1 MTFPAFGDRQ
11 QVANLLWWHRQE
23 DLALGIVFVPPNGWL
38 GDLAF
43 RASRSLVEKLHPLT
57 LSEVLNSE
65 GKEPAARAEAHL
77 SLTSY
82 GDSVLSYIL

>member
-11 QVANLLWWHRQE
+11 QVASLLWWHRQE
-23 DLALGIVFVPPNGWL
+23 DLALDIVFVPPDGWL
-38 GDLAF
+38 GDLTF
-43 RASRSLVEKLHPLT
+43 CASPSLVEKLHPLT

-65 GKEPAARAEAHL
+65 VKEPAARAEAHL

-82 GDSVLSYIL
+82 GGSLSSYIL